1 MANFDYPWL
10 IEDHDDYAYIKFS
23 PIAVKALG
31 KLVFLDL
38 PDVGAHLKK
47 ECQVLELR
55 LKTG

>member
-23 PIAVKALG
+23 PIAVKTLG

-38 PDVGAHLKK
+38 PDVGAH
-47 ECQVLELR
+47 
-55 LKTG
+55 